1 MNNKETKD
9 LNQAIEATDSNEQQ
23 EAPIW
28 LHRDTI
34 DEVLFCE
41 EFLSEHPMVHMNRK
55 FFGADGWISD
65 EGSIRSEIY
74 QKLKPYIHTGLAK
87 KMPALFDVLK
97 SEAYCAALPAHEDRI
112 HVANGTLFVDRGL
125 SEEKEVC
132 VSRLPVAYLP
142 DAPEPKRWLQFLGEL
157 LYPEDIPTVQEYF
170 GYCLLPTTRAQKM
183 LMIIGKGG
191 EGKSRIGVVLS
202 ALFGDSLYAGSIAK
216 VATNRFARAD
226 LEHKLLLVDDDMK
239 LEALPET
246 NTIKA
251 IVTSEIPMDLERKGI
266 QSYQGAMYARLIG
279 FGNGSLKSLYDRSY
293 GFYRRQLILKTKDR
307 PDDREDDPYLSEKLL
322 KELDGIFL
330 WALEGLRRLMANG
343 YNFTVSERAKRNL
356 DESIYESN
364 TVNGF
369 LESEGYIKIE
379 PGFSCSTKELYEV
392 YLNWCEDNAYPSMS
406 KGSFVQQMGMQ
417 AAQYG
422 MAASNNLYENGKRL
436 RGYEGVFR
444 LA

>member
-1 MNNKETKD
+1 MNNKELKD
-9 LNQAIEATDSNEQQ
+9 LNQAIEATDTNEQQ

-112 HVANGTLFVDRGL
+112 HVANGTLFVDSGL

-307 PDDREDDPYLSEKLL
+307 PDSREDDPYLSEKLL
-322 KELDGIFL
+322 KELNGIFL

-379 PGFSCSTKELYEV
+379 AGFSCSTKELYEV

-417 AAQYG
+417 AEQYG

-436 RGYEGVFR
+436 RGYEGVCR

>member
-142 DAPEPKRWLQFLGEL
+142 DAP
-157 LYPEDIPTVQEYF
+157 
-170 GYCLLPTTRAQKM
+170 
-183 LMIIGKGG
+183 
-191 EGKSRIGVVLS
+191 
-202 ALFGDSLYAGSIAK
+202 
-216 VATNRFARAD
+216 
-226 LEHKLLLVDDDMK
+226 
-239 LEALPET
+239 
-246 NTIKA
+246 
-251 IVTSEIPMDLERKGI
+251 
-266 QSYQGAMYARLIG
+266 
-279 FGNGSLKSLYDRSY
+279 
-293 GFYRRQLILKTKDR
+293 
-307 PDDREDDPYLSEKLL
+307 
-322 KELDGIFL
+322 
-330 WALEGLRRLMANG
+330 
-343 YNFTVSERAKRNL
+343 
-356 DESIYESN
+356 
-364 TVNGF
+364 
-369 LESEGYIKIE
+369 
-379 PGFSCSTKELYEV
+379 
-392 YLNWCEDNAYPSMS
+392 
-406 KGSFVQQMGMQ
+406 
-417 AAQYG
+417 
-422 MAASNNLYENGKRL
+422 
-436 RGYEGVFR
+436 
-444 LA
+444 